1 MFSAAASAEEVLY
14 CMEKDSTGFYWNK
27 RATEG
32 ERTGF
37 KLSRY
42 IVNIISETKRTI
54 TPTAGDEKGSSRGY
68 SCRRPDAWRSSSY
81 DEKLRNLSRR
91 IECSTDWAG
100 PTWIFHDDTFVRAFL
115 SGPPAGGA
123 DPKIVISYGTC
134 AKF

>member
-1 MFSAAASAEEVLY
+1 MRWIIAATIVMFSAAASAEEVLY

-27 RATEG
+27 RAIEG

-42 IVNIISETKRTI
+42 IVNIVSETKRTI
-54 TPTAGDEKGSSRGY
+54 TPTTGDEKGSSRGY

-91 IECSTDWAG
+91 IECSTDR
-100 PTWIFHDDTFVRAFL
+100 TSF
-115 SGPPAGGA
+115 PAGSVNVSPSLGRW
-123 DPKIVISYGTC
+123 
-134 AKF
+134 